1 MFIYCNF
8 EVICHRDLYLMFLE
22 MATNFPEIG
31 EPHGKLGSFMLP
43 LLRNIEYHLKIY
55 PHFLILNSSMSFNK
69 ELIQFS
75 QKMENLIYKIQ
86 AFFSQAQDSC

>member
-1 MFIYCNF
+1 
-8 EVICHRDLYLMFLE
+8 MFLE
-22 MATNFPEIG
+22 MAANFPEMG
-31 EPHGKLGSFMLP
+31 EQHSKLGSVMSP
-43 LLRNIEYHLKIY
+43 LLRNVEYHLKIY

-86 AFFSQAQDSC
+86 AFFSQAQESC